1 MSLTLT
7 CGINNSPAVSLE
19 RFDLFQLR
27 VRGAVRTFRKRVYL
41 PRRYVVV
48 FHVYEVWSPF
58 SRIPLSNT
66 GRWIA
71 QLFLLILTL
80 AVCSQRRPFISLYA
94 SGDAK
99 NLRR

>member
-1 MSLTLT
+1 MVD
-7 CGINNSPAVSLE
+7 GINNSPAVSLE
-19 RFDLFQLR
+19 RFDLSQLR

-71 QLFLLILTL
+71 QRFLLILTL
-80 AVCSQRRPFISLYA
+80 AVATQKIYDDKKFTSDFPWAPHLNTS
-94 SGDAK
+94 
-99 NLRR
+99 